1 MDQIIFCTKK
11 VLKYVEIKFSI
22 RQSYVL
28 GDASGI
34 RIGDDDSDGSDTS
47 PSENNNI
54 TGRLV
59 ESAYHH
65 LPYHILHQQQ
75 YHYKNFLIYF
85 TKHKAI
91 LIFFND
97 KSYFDVNRGLGD
109 DNSGGYDTSPSE
121 NNNMAGRLVEFDDV
135 MVKVAY
141 HHRSSSIRGATSRV
155 TTFH

>member
-1 MDQIIFCTKK
+1 MNNRMNQLISYANDMWNCVKTIFGVIID
-11 VLKYVEIKFSI
+11 E
-22 RQSYVL
+22 
-28 GDASGI
+28 
-34 RIGDDDSDGSDTS
+34 
-47 PSENNNI
+47 
-54 TGRLV
+54 
-59 ESAYHH
+59 
-65 LPYHILHQQQ
+65 
-75 YHYKNFLIYF
+75 
-85 TKHKAI
+85 KHKAI

-155 TTFH
+155 ITFH